1 MDLMF
6 SSCVLNWPPW
16 PRYHGKS
23 QGLAKAKAGLSLF
36 WLFWWALKRVRKER
50 GKREEGDRRKD
61 GEEGRKERI
70 GNRGGCKLI
79 TKFEIIQI

>member
-1 MDLMF
+1 LV
-6 SSCVLNWPPW
+6 VLVGPEEGPE
-16 PRYHGKS
+16 R
-23 QGLAKAKAGLSLF
+23 
-36 WLFWWALKRVRKER
+36 KRK
-50 GKREEGDRRKD
+50 KRRGDRRKD

>member
-36 WLFWWALKRVRKER
+36 WLFWWALKRARKER
-50 GKREEGDRRKD
+50 GRREEGT
-61 GEEGRKERI
+61 EEKMEKKGRKER
-70 GNRGGCKLI
+70 
-79 TKFEIIQI
+79 